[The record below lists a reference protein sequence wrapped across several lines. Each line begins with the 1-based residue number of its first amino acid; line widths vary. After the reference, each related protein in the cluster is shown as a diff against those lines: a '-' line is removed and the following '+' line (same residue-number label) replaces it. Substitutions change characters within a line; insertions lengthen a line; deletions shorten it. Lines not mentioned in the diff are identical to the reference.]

1 MIDKTS
7 DEWLIAA
14 AIKGQRWVE
23 AIKEKLTSSDHK
35 IVKHY
40 FLWLQKRD
48 RLIDM
53 ISSFLQYQLFTISCN
68 EGGWHGTRIILDSL
82 PGVNM

>member
-23 AIKEKLTSSDHK
+23 AIKEDLTSNNHK
-35 IVKHY
+35 IVKH
-40 FLWLQKRD
+40 WLQKRA
-48 RLIDM
+48 
-53 ISSFLQYQLFTISCN
+53 
-68 EGGWHGTRIILDSL
+68 G
-82 PGVNM
+82 

>member
-7 DEWLIAA
+7 GDEWLIAA

-23 AIKEKLTSSDHK
+23 AIKEELTSNDHK

-40 FLWLQKRD
+40 FLWLQKRA
-48 RLIDM
+48 RLIDR
-53 ISSFLQYQLFTISCN
+53 N
-68 EGGWHGTRIILDSL
+68 
-82 PGVNM
+82 